1 MICIRPLVFHLPV
14 EHLRRNVRL
23 CVEECGR
30 RTPRTGIVGTRRGGR
45 GAKRSVLASGGE
57 TKQKIRSSAGS
68 RDIYRGEVKAARHN
82 RASTY
87 SPSRISFS
95 YPSCIPHYMS
105 HPTPTNLMSNT
116 SAEPISEPFDFVRK
130 EICFP
135 IFFSFFPQYFFL
147 SVFIRLSFKL

>member
-23 CVEECGR
+23 RVQECGR

-57 TKQKIRSSAGS
+57 TEQKIRSSAGS

-82 RASTY
+82 RASTSSLSV
-87 SPSRISFS
+87 SPSRILRTVCHILLRRIS
-95 YPSCIPHYMS
+95 PSRA
-105 HPTPTNLMSNT
+105 TPSPPNP
-116 SAEPISEPFDFVRK
+116 SAKTFDFVRK
-130 EICFP
+130 KIFVFFFILSATLFP
-135 IFFSFFPQYFFL
+135 ILFHQT
-147 SVFIRLSFKL
+147 